1 MSEQPNENAPLTVAV
16 TEEELE
22 VSRRTVDTQH
32 TLRVRKEV
40 LHEPVEI
47 QTDSFLEK
55 VDVERI
61 QVGRVVH
68 EPQRVRQ
75 EGNVT
80 VIPVVE
86 EKAIVV
92 RQLVLV
98 EEIRITRTRE
108 VKAAT
113 AEATLRKEQVVVE
126 RFDPDSNEWL
136 PDAES

>member
-1 MSEQPNENAPLTVAV
+1 MSEQPDKNAPLTIAV

-22 VSRRTVDTQH
+22 VSRRTVDTQR

-40 LHEPVEI
+40 RQEPVEV
-47 QTDSFLEK
+47 QADSVLEK
-55 VDVERI
+55 VEVERVRI
-61 QVGRVVH
+61 DQVVH
-68 EPQRVRQ
+68 EPQTVRQ

-86 EKAIVV
+86 EKAVLV
-92 RQLVLV
+92 KQLVLV
-98 EEIRITRTRE
+98 EEIRITRTSE
-108 VKAAT
+108 VRPAT